1 MSYDRN
7 LPLAERVLKE
17 IKGSVTSSDDIIPRS
32 DLPVLLPANRQS
44 DIAKF
49 GAERMQEFLHLV
61 EFEEKVSSLQFKAFS
76 YLETIGHPCPTTTI
90 YVAGTN
96 MGVGECGDTSN
107 LAAILLVKYGCTSPI
122 NIIGLHGL
130 KPNYEEFVHVVVVVG
145 EWTFSNPPI
154 RSFTALGD
162 DCILIDPLIGVVG
175 KANKWD
181 SIMGGKEKKYLDCF
195 NIHEIAH
202 CGTIDPNAPKRRAE
216 AVMVLSTARELSDQW
231 TKRLGGKYQRQ
242 AGPVQMALGAAS
254 ASCAASSSCAASASA
269 EQSLAFFSE
278 STGQAMKDEL
288 KRITGQNWKYS
299 KKTSIAFLEMDQ
311 QQSLIDI
318 SSHLQQAGISV
329 SPVKQVLDSTNSLIS
344 ITSSELLKLKITP
357 VLAIPKVLPSPAP

>member
-145 EWTFSNPPI
+145 EWTF
-154 RSFTALGD
+154 
-162 DCILIDPLIGVVG
+162 
-175 KANKWD
+175 
-181 SIMGGKEKKYLDCF
+181 
-195 NIHEIAH
+195 
-202 CGTIDPNAPKRRAE
+202 
-216 AVMVLSTARELSDQW
+216 
-231 TKRLGGKYQRQ
+231 
-242 AGPVQMALGAAS
+242 
-254 ASCAASSSCAASASA
+254 
-269 EQSLAFFSE
+269 
-278 STGQAMKDEL
+278 
-288 KRITGQNWKYS
+288 
-299 KKTSIAFLEMDQ
+299 
-311 QQSLIDI
+311 
-318 SSHLQQAGISV
+318 
-329 SPVKQVLDSTNSLIS
+329 
-344 ITSSELLKLKITP
+344 
-357 VLAIPKVLPSPAP
+357 